1 MSTHPIPAGTVNFP
15 VNMPKAL
22 RLSAGRFSTISGAR
36 SVGSWIRGLVS
47 LEVAGWRGNVQ
58 RGASDIV
65 AMDDEGERL
74 FASIAADGVVTAEEF
89 ATFRAYQRRE
99 READE
104 RHNAIAHL
112 EPVDVPASVIDEAR
126 VAMERAMEPMIAAAK
141 GVAS

>member
-1 MSTHPIPAGTVNFP
+1 MATHALPTGTVNFP
-15 VNMPKAL
+15 VNMPKEL
-22 RLSAGRFSTISGAR
+22 RLSAGRFSTLIGAN
-36 SVGSWIRGLVS
+36 STGSWIRGLVS
-47 LEVAGWRGNVQ
+47 LEVTGWRGNVQ

-74 FASIAADGVVTAEEF
+74 FARIATDGVVTAEEI
-89 ATFRAYQRRE
+89 AAFRAYQRRE

-112 EPVDVPASVIDEAR
+112 EPVDVPASVLDEAR
-126 VAMERAMEPMIAAAK
+126 AAMEQAMGGMIDARK